1 MVKIFRQIS
10 IIYAQTVRP
19 RMTEYGTITRM
30 GKKHIS
36 GVSHVHIPRG
46 RRPSVPKIFWDPLPQ
61 TYQLSRIR
69 CETHAFGLRLKISRM
84 LLVISRI
91 RCNNA
96 KMHFLRVFSR
106 QITKKV
112 SVNLN
117 FQ

>member
-1 MVKIFRQIS
+1 
-10 IIYAQTVRP
+10 
-19 RMTEYGTITRM
+19 M